1 METRSLLV
9 VDDDPKSLRLLEVC
23 LRRAGFRVTTAA
35 HALDALARAPSAAPH
50 ALVIDAALP
59 EMDGFE
65 LLAQLRREPAL
76 QETPALFLVREHN
89 AEDRQR
95 VLEAGV
101 DDYVVRPPR
110 GQEVARRVQLMLAR
124 TDCTRLARGE
134 GDVDAYGLLEDAGVP
149 DLVAALDLGKRSG
162 ELSLRRAGAVG
173 ALWLR
178 EGRVV
183 DAECGNVGGERAFY
197 RMLLWTSGSYEF
209 VPGAVAPERVTI
221 ALGAQA
227 LLQEGL
233 RRIVE
238 WDRVR
243 EQLPPLDAVY
253 EVSYRSLTERLAEIP
268 DEVNNVLRLFD
279 GHRTLLRV
287 AEDAPFDDLTSLNV
301 IAKLFVEGLLEQV
314 AAPKEGAAD
323 DNIDAWIARAPG
335 GEPEGA
341 AIVVVAAQAD
351 ASAVAARAV
360 DSSAAPK
367 AAATAPPPS
376 ETAAADETTISEE
389 ASAPPEAPA
398 AAERATPAADTAA
411 TPTAAPASPQVPAK
425 AAPAPSVPA
434 PPADEDSTPRRG
446 RDAKEKMGHVIEFP
460 RPKARPD
467 DDADEVVSDD
477 ALALK
482 AQPLASPPA
491 PPSEAADAPAAA
503 STASAVDPSSRT
515 LPDLVAPPMISAEPV
530 VAPAPSETRRAA
542 AIAQP
547 AATATASTLPTSPAA
562 DDDGW
567 FKDSAIVAR
576 ASVSVSDGEAIDP
589 RSSRRAWWIGG
600 AVAAAAGIVAVAYL
614 LRGDGTTAGSPRP
627 LAPTPAALASR
638 LANAPAPSA
647 KPEIAK
653 VAALASAP
661 IALPPAAPPAP
672 VATPSG
678 GAPSSTAPAASI
690 APSAA
695 PSASA
700 AAPSPAI
707 AGAAAPVT
715 AAVEKKLTES
725 AGAPAK
731 NLVEGEG
738 DEEDAPAKPAAK
750 KVEKEPRVLSLA
762 ELIRKGNA
770 LLKRGK
776 HGAAA
781 KVFRDAASAHVN
793 SAEAAY
799 GLGRALYDAGKE
811 AASLKHLERAVV
823 LKPSL
828 SDAYVRLGAVY
839 QSKGQTGK
847 AKRAYTTYL
856 KQSPKGKYA
865 DDLRGLLAGM

>member
-124 TDCTRLARGE
+124 SDCTRLARGE

-162 ELSLRRAGAVG
+162 ELALRRAGAAG

-314 AAPKEGAAD
+314 SAPKEGAAD

-335 GEPEGA
+335 GEPEAA

-351 ASAVAARAV
+351 ASAVAARAA
-360 DSSAAPK
+360 DSNTALKVAAT
-367 AAATAPPPS
+367 TAPPV
-376 ETAAADETTISEE
+376 ETVAADEATISEE
-389 ASAPPEAPA
+389 ASAPPEP
-398 AAERATPAADTAA
+398 PAADTAA
-411 TPTAAPASPQVPAK
+411 TPTAAPASPQAPAK
-425 AAPAPSVPA
+425 AAPAPTVPKS
-434 PPADEDSTPRRG
+434 PADEDSTPRRG

-491 PPSEAADAPAAA
+491 PPSEAPDAPAAA
-503 STASAVDPSSRT
+503 STASSVDPSSRT

-547 AATATASTLPTSPAA
+547 AATATASTPPTSPSA

-567 FKDSAIVAR
+567 FRDSAIVAR
-576 ASVSVSDGEAIDP
+576 ASVSVSDGEPLDP

-600 AVAAAAGIVAVAYL
+600 AVAAAAGIVAAAYL

-647 KPEIAK
+647 KPESTS
-653 VAALASAP
+653 VAASASAP
-661 IALPPAAPPAP
+661 IAAAPAAPPAP

-678 GAPSSTAPAASI
+678 GAPSSTAPAAGI

-707 AGAAAPVT
+707 AGAATPVT
-715 AAVEKKLTES
+715 AAVEKKLTEP

-731 NLVEGEG
+731 SPVEGEDG
-738 DEEDAPAKPAAK
+738 EEDAPAKRAAK

-811 AASLKHLERAVV
+811 AASLKHLERAVM

-828 SDAYVRLGAVY
+828 SDVYVRLGAVY

>member
-1 METRSLLV
+1 
-9 VDDDPKSLRLLEVC
+9 
-23 LRRAGFRVTTAA
+23 
-35 HALDALARAPSAAPH
+35 
-50 ALVIDAALP
+50 
-59 EMDGFE
+59 
-65 LLAQLRREPAL
+65 
-76 QETPALFLVREHN
+76 
-89 AEDRQR
+89 
-95 VLEAGV
+95 
-101 DDYVVRPPR
+101 
-110 GQEVARRVQLMLAR
+110 
-124 TDCTRLARGE
+124 
-134 GDVDAYGLLEDAGVP
+134 
-149 DLVAALDLGKRSG
+149 
-162 ELSLRRAGAVG
+162 
-173 ALWLR
+173 
-178 EGRVV
+178 
-183 DAECGNVGGERAFY
+183 
-197 RMLLWTSGSYEF
+197 
-209 VPGAVAPERVTI
+209 
-221 ALGAQA
+221 
-227 LLQEGL
+227 LQEGL

-243 EQLPPLDAVY
+243 EQLPPLDAIY
-253 EVSYRSLTERLAEIP
+253 EVSYRALTERLAEIP

-314 AAPKEGAAD
+314 SAPKGGAAD

-335 GEPEGA
+335 GEPEAA

-351 ASAVAARAV
+351 AAAVAARAA

-367 AAATAPPPS
+367 VAATAGLPS
-376 ETAAADETTISEE
+376 ETADAEEAAILEE
-389 ASAPPEAPA
+389 ASTTPESPV
-398 AAERATPAADTAA
+398 AAERATPAADTTA
-411 TPTAAPASPQVPAK
+411 TPTAASASPQAPPKVAPAPTVPASPAG
-425 AAPAPSVPA
+425 
-434 PPADEDSTPRRG
+434 EDSAPRRG

-460 RPKARPD
+460 RPKVRPD

-482 AQPLASPPA
+482 AQPLALPPT
-491 PPSEAADAPAAA
+491 PPSEAPDAPAAA
-503 STASAVDPSSRT
+503 STASAADPSSRT
-515 LPDLVAPPMISAEPV
+515 LPDLVAPPMISAEPA

-547 AATATASTLPTSPAA
+547 AASAPASTPSASPAA
-562 DDDGW
+562 DDEGW

-600 AVAAAAGIVAVAYL
+600 AVAAAAGIVTAAYL
-614 LRGDGTTAGSPRP
+614 WRGEGTTAGSLRP

-638 LANAPAPSA
+638 LANAPTPSA

-653 VAALASAP
+653 VAALESAP
-661 IALPPAAPPAP
+661 IAAPPAA
-672 VATPSG
+672 VATPSA
-678 GAPSSTAPAASI
+678 GAPSSPSGAAGT

-700 AAPSPAI
+700 AAPSSAI
-707 AGAAAPVT
+707 VGAATQVT
-715 AAVEKKLTES
+715 AAVAKKLSEP
-725 AGAPAK
+725 GAPAK
-731 NLVEGEG
+731 SPVEGEDG
-738 DEEDAPAKPAAK
+738 EEDTPAKPAAK
-750 KVEKEPRVLSLA
+750 KAERQPRVLSLA

-776 HGAAA
+776 HGAAE

-811 AASLKHLERAVV
+811 AASLKHLERAVM

-856 KQSPKGKYA
+856 KQSPNGKYA
-865 DDLRGLLAGM
+865 DDVRGLLAGM